1 MREDINTTNIE
12 NKGGD
17 MMDKI
22 EIVKML
28 SNSRKF

>member
-1 MREDINTTNIE
+1 MREVINTTNIE

-17 MMDKI
+17 VMDKI
-22 EIVKML
+22 GIVKML

>member
-17 MMDKI
+17 MVDKI
-22 EIVKML
+22 EIVKMF